1 MYGDKQLQAGEW
13 CSYDEGVEDYM
24 NSKNVKDA
32 FRTAKQNELFS
43 ICNMTI
49 FERYKVDP
57 KGSYASIPKLLEKGL
72 RIYIVS
78 GDWDDI
84 VPFTDTLKNIKR
96 MNLNQ
101 LGSTVPWSVNDQ
113 HAGFIRAYSKGL
125 KFYTVKGAGH
135 EVPLYQRERSFKVF
149 KDFLYE

>member
-1 MYGDKQLQAGEW
+1 
-13 CSYDEGVEDYM
+13 
-24 NSKNVKDA
+24 
-32 FRTAKQNELFS
+32 
-43 ICNMTI
+43 MTI

>member
-1 MYGDKQLQAGEW
+1 
-13 CSYDEGVEDYM
+13 M
-24 NSKNVKDA
+24 NSANAKDA
-32 FRTAKQNELFS
+32 FKPAKNEIFS

-57 KGSYASIPKLLEKGL
+57 KGSFASIPKLLEKGL
-72 RIYIVS
+72 RIYIIS

-101 LGSTVPWSVNDQ
+101 LGNTVPWSVNDQ
-113 HAGFIRAYSKGL
+113 HAGFIRTYSKG
-125 KFYTVKGAGH
+125 VKDILETIDGTMIEGNDH
-135 EVPLYQRERSFKVF
+135 
-149 KDFLYE
+149 

>member
-1 MYGDKQLQAGEW
+1 
-13 CSYDEGVEDYM
+13 M
-24 NSKNVKDA
+24 NSANAKDA
-32 FRTAKQNELFS
+32 FKPAKNEIFS

-57 KGSYASIPKLLEKGL
+57 KGSFASIPKLLEKGL
-72 RIYIVS
+72 RIYIIS

-101 LGSTVPWSVNDQ
+101 LGNTVPWSVNDQ
-113 HAGFIRAYSKGL
+113 HSGFIRTYSKGL
-125 KFYTVKGAGH
+125 KFYTIKGAGH
-135 EVPLYQRERSFKVF
+135 AVPLYQRERSFKVF
-149 KDFLYE
+149 RDFLYE